1 MMVDTPYQ
9 FPEIPLEERLRRK
22 REQKLLELTAID
34 EDILRLHGLNST
46 FPAEDPGRRP
56 PGWLTPAEALRRQ
69 KNTSQRFLTRIPSLD
84 RATGGGIP
92 RGRVIVIVGRPGT
105 GKTTLCLPAV
115 VGMAADGATVGI
127 LLQDEGLEPG
137 VVRLAQRQGFPRD
150 LLESA
155 DLATIEAA
163 ATKLDVLDHVHCL
176 DPDLATASFDS
187 FLTGMDTLAGERPQV
202 WLLDS
207 AQVIRMAAT
216 GGKEERMKVKG
227 LLEAV
232 KSEARR
238 RGAVVFLI
246 SQSNRAS
253 YRSKRTEENSDPL
266 TAGAESASIE
276 FMADVLI
283 FLSPDGEDRTKV
295 QLCKNRIGHL
305 TTFHVALDRHRA
317 EYREIDTGALM
328 AEEEAENHIKRD
340 KDVKGWCQRVV
351 AVLEKHPEGLT
362 GSQIREISG
371 LNGAKLNA
379 AKDALES
386 VHRVSLTIHEGKG
399 GGVKW
404 TLIG

>member
-1 MMVDTPYQ
+1 MADTPYQ
-9 FPEIPLEERLRRK
+9 FPEVPLEERLRRK
-22 REQKLLELTAID
+22 REAKLLELTAID

-115 VGMAADGATVGI
+115 VGMAAEGASVGI

-150 LLESA
+150 LLEAA

-163 ATKLDVLDHVHCL
+163 ATRLDVLDHVHCL

-187 FLTGMDTLAGERPQV
+187 FLSGMDALAGDRPQV

-276 FMADVLI
+276 FMSDVLI

-305 TTFHVALDRHRA
+305 ATFHVALDRQKA

-328 AEEEAENHIKRD
+328 AEEEADQMVKQD
-340 KDVKGWCQRVV
+340 KKVHGWCQKVV
-351 AVLEKHPEGLT
+351 AVLAKHPAGLS
-362 GSQIREISG
+362 GRQIREMAG
-371 LNGAKLNA
+371 LPNTRWIPAQEALVA
-379 AKDALES
+379 A
-386 VHRVSLTIHEGKG
+386 HRITGTVNDGPN
-399 GGVKW
+399 GGVRW